1 MNPDRKSPLAIVFVS
16 CLFLVISLSYAR
28 GLLFRSK
35 TIHATGQV
43 ATLGVEVCTDPNCT
57 VVLDSIDWGTQYP
70 SQSRNTTFCVKLMG
84 NTPSTLDLS
93 TDNFAPIEAEQY
105 LALTWDYDGHI
116 VNPEDVSEV
125 IVTLTVS
132 SSIAGVES
140 FSFDMIVT
148 AYEVV

>member
-1 MNPDRKSPLAIVFVS
+1 MNIDGRLVVRI
-16 CLFLVISLSYAR
+16 LVIFVVSILCVSLVHGMLSNSRRIPGR
-28 GLLFRSK
+28 GEV
-35 TIHATGQV
+35 V
-43 ATLGVEVCTDPNCT
+43 AIDVEVYADLDCT
-57 VVLDSIDWGTQYP
+57 VVLDLIDWGRLYP
-70 SQSRNTTFCVKLMG
+70 GESRNTTFYVKLMG

-132 SSIAGVES
+132 SSIAGGES